1 MVSIVIPSYNN
12 SLYLKEM
19 IESIVKQSYTDW
31 ELIVVDD
38 QSQDDTVQMLK
49 EYEKK
54 EKRIKSFIRKN
65 TPKGAQTCRN
75 IGLENAKGEYICF
88 FDSDDL
94 IADYCLEQRV
104 KFMDENP
111 DIDFAVFPAAVF
123 KGEMS
128 NIISFHGIFDY
139 KHCLKA
145 FIERNLPFVVW
156 NNIYRIESIK
166 KNGLLWDT
174 RLNCVQDSDFNI
186 QALTKKMIY
195 RFCLGKVDYFYRM
208 FENEGSISKRMFV
221 TKKVRSQLILIT
233 KIIELTN
240 ASYMSA
246 YVMNILSIF
255 RGCHGENNKRGVL
268 MILHVVIKNVVFSSS
283 VSFRLKLLCKLFDVS
298 YWRVLPYILFPICG
312 LKLHYNI
319 IRRKSF
325 VRKYRRYNPKI
336 AIRGVDF

>member
-19 IESIVKQSYTDW
+19 IESIVKQSYKDW

-54 EKRIKSFIRKN
+54 EKRIKSFIREN
-65 TPKGAQTCRN
+65 APKGAQTCRN
-75 IGLENAKGEYICF
+75 IGLENARGEYICF

-123 KGEMS
+123 KGEMC
-128 NIISFHGIFDY
+128 NVITFHGIFDY
-139 KHCLKA
+139 KHCLRA

-156 NNIYRIESIK
+156 NNIYRIKSIK

-221 TKKVRSQLILIT
+221 TKKVRSQLILIK
-233 KIIELTN
+233 KIIELTDGR
-240 ASYMSA
+240 YMMA

-255 RGCHGENNKRGVL
+255 RGCHSENNKRGIL
-268 MILHVVIKNVVFSSS
+268 MILYTVINIGYFSNSVVFK
-283 VSFRLKLLCKLFDVS
+283 LKLLYKLFDIP
-298 YWRVLPYILFPICG
+298 YWKILPYMLFPICC
-312 LKLHYNI
+312 LKLRCNG
-319 IRRKSF
+319 IRKRVYVK
-325 VRKYRRYNPKI
+325 KYREYMQSNC
-336 AIRGVDF
+336 G